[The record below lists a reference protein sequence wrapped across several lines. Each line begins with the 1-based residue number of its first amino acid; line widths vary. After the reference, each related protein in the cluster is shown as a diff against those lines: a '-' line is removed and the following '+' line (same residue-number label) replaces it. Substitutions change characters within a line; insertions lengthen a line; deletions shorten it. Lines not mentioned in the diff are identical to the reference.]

1 MSQSVLEAPTTGS
14 FDNFKLAPRP
24 ASTNPNTIEHT
35 THAEAEAL
43 MAESIANGG
52 DLAVLYSKPG
62 CKDCIGT
69 ARSYLKYGVPFVKVD
84 VMQDQEGLEFVL
96 ATGKTQMPYNRTARG
111 ESWTGYRIDKLMEHR
126 MGLVALA
133 AAA

>member
-1 MSQSVLEAPTTGS
+1 
-14 FDNFKLAPRP
+14 
-24 ASTNPNTIEHT
+24 
-35 THAEAEAL
+35 

-84 VMQDQEGLEFVL
+84 VMQDQEALEFVL
-96 ATGKTQMPYNRTARG
+96 ASGHKQMPFNRTARG

>member
-14 FDNFKLAPRP
+14 FDNFKLAARP
-24 ASTNPNTIEHT
+24 ASTNPNAIEHT

-69 ARSYLKYGVPFVKVD
+69 ARSYLNLDTTSLLG
-84 VMQDQEGLEFVL
+84 
-96 ATGKTQMPYNRTARG
+96 RTVTSA
-111 ESWTGYRIDKLMEHR
+111 SLQ
-126 MGLVALA
+126 L
-133 AAA
+133 

>member
-14 FDNFKLAPRP
+14 FDNFKLAARP
-24 ASTNPNTIEHT
+24 ASTNPNAIEHT

-84 VMQDQEGLEFVL
+84 VLQDQESLEYVLGLGVQ
-96 ATGKTQMPYNRTARG
+96 QMPYNRTARG
-111 ESWTGYRIDKLMEHR
+111 ESWTGYRMDLLMQHR
-126 MGLVALA
+126 MGLAALA
-133 AAA
+133 TAA